1 MEHENGQANLGM
13 LGCDRDL
20 FARVWARVE
29 PNAGDGCPIEVLG
42 PQPATPPKT
51 VLPQPLPAADLQ
63 GEDSLQPNDVPCL
76 GREGMD
82 HTRFLQEVIRAELN
96 NWRRYQAL
104 SARGGPTGR
113 TLASIS
119 ADERRHAKRLSAAYF
134 LISGIRFLPDVPPM
148 QHNRGDFW
156 AKIRELFWQEQQAAA
171 VYAAAAEETSDLC
184 LAQLYR
190 ELSAEEAAHADLL
203 RAMTEKM

>member
-1 MEHENGQANLGM
+1 MEHEHDHSNLGM

-20 FARVWARVE
+20 FARVWARVAPE
-29 PNAGDGCPIEVLG
+29 TGEGCPIEVL
-42 PQPATPPKT
+42 PTQPVPPLQA
-51 VLPQPLPAADLQ
+51 VLPQTRASDAQ
-63 GEDSLQPNDVPCL
+63 GDDSPQPNDVPCL

-82 HTRFLQEVIRAELN
+82 HTRFLQEVIRAELH

-104 SARGGPTGR
+104 SARGGSVGR
-113 TLASIS
+113 ILAGIG
-119 ADERRHAKRLSAAYF
+119 ADERRHAKRLSGACF
-134 LISGIRFLPDVPPM
+134 LISGIRFFPEIPPV

-156 AKIRELFWQEQQAAA
+156 AKIRDLFWAEQQASS

-203 RAMTEKM
+203 RSLAERM

>member
-1 MEHENGQANLGM
+1 MEYEHSHPNPGM

-29 PNAGDGCPIEVLG
+29 PNAGEGCPIEVLP
-42 PQPATPPKT
+42 PQPAPP
-51 VLPQPLPAADLQ
+51 VPAPLPQPPSARDVQ
-63 GEDSLQPNDVPCL
+63 GEDSPSPNDVPCL

-82 HTRFLQEVIRAELN
+82 HTRFLQEVIRAELH

-104 SARGGPTGR
+104 SARGGSAGR
-113 TLASIS
+113 MLAGMS
-119 ADERRHAKRLSAAYF
+119 ADERRHAKRLSGAYF
-134 LISGIRFLPDVPPM
+134 LISGIRFLPEVPPM
-148 QHNRGDFW
+148 QHNKGDFW
-156 AKIRELFWQEQQAAA
+156 ANIRELFWAEQRAAS
-171 VYAAAAEETSDLC
+171 VYAAAAEETSDPC

>member
-1 MEHENGQANLGM
+1 MEHENPQPQLGM

-29 PNAGDGCPIEVLG
+29 PSAGEGCPIEVL
-42 PQPATPPKT
+42 PPSSAPSSHPT
-51 VLPQPLPAADLQ
+51 LPQPRSGADVQ

-76 GREGMD
+76 GREGLD

-104 SARGGPTGR
+104 SARGGSTGR
-113 TLASIS
+113 TLAAIG
-119 ADERRHAKRLSAAYF
+119 ADERRHAKRLSGAYF
-134 LISGIRFLPDVPPM
+134 LLSGIRFLPDVPPM

-156 AKIRELFWQEQQAAA
+156 ARIRELFWQEQQAAS
-171 VYAAAAEETSDLC
+171 VYAAAAEETSDPC